1 MLQEAKSPAG
11 ADDFVPQLIY
21 AIIQANPEN
30 LYSNISYAFISPF
43 LAQIT

>member
-30 LYSNISYAFISPF
+30 IYSNISYASYPF
-43 LAQIT
+43 LAQQLT